1 MRDERFDS
9 LKFELIILV
18 CWGHLIQIDKNAFSG
33 ETIALYKLIYTFHV
47 PLFAFVSGFFT
58 NSNKDYS
65 KSFVSLLEIIFWGDI
80 LWFIFSGTSVSVM
93 SLLTPQYHLWYLMGL
108 IWWRIM
114 IHCTHKYLNKWK
126 LLILS
131 FSVSLIIGGAK
142 DFWPFSISITL
153 TQFPFF
159 VAGNLFRDHKKWLE
173 KFYSFHW
180 MYGIIPFAI
189 VYFIY
194 LEIPTLG
201 DEAHHMANYGLLW
214 RYVDRFSFL
223 VFASLLG
230 ASFLLLHSKITY
242 PRSFATFGRNNLIFY
257 VYHGFLRFLP
267 CYLYVHDIVPLN
279 IWSVSI
285 MTGLIFIIISVVSKF
300 SWSYVL
306 MNPISFFI
314 RLILKLK
321 RT

>member
-1 MRDERFDS
+1 
-9 LKFELIILV
+9 
-18 CWGHLIQIDKNAFSG
+18 
-33 ETIALYKLIYTFHV
+33 
-47 PLFAFVSGFFT
+47 
-58 NSNKDYS
+58 
-65 KSFVSLLEIIFWGDI
+65 
-80 LWFIFSGTSVSVM
+80 
-93 SLLTPQYHLWYLMGL
+93 
-108 IWWRIM
+108 M
-114 IHCTHKYLNKWK
+114 IHCTHKYLNKM
-126 LLILS
+126 
-131 FSVSLIIGGAK
+131 
-142 DFWPFSISITL
+142 D
-153 TQFPFF
+153 

-194 LEIPTLG
+194 LKIPTLG
-201 DEAHHMANYGLLW
+201 DEAHHMANYGLFW

-267 CYLYVHDIVPLN
+267 CYLYVLHDIVPLN